1 MLVLRVCS
9 IKQHS
14 DVRSVK
20 LTFAL
25 LVLVALFS
33 EICLQDL
40 AVYIAFV
47 YHCRHSVVHVCV
59 HIYIHTC
66 APASNI
72 VYLEGKKHVP
82 VLRCSCQTHH
92 FQSLKLE
99 VSKFSVAQ
107 NVYCC
112 FFVFE

>member
-59 HIYIHTC
+59 HIYIHMHQHQTLC
-66 APASNI
+66 IWKGRSMFSPQMQLSDSS
-72 VYLEGKKHVP
+72 LS
-82 VLRCSCQTHH
+82 VLKVRS
-92 FQSLKLE
+92 
-99 VSKFSVAQ
+99 
-107 NVYCC
+107 
-112 FFVFE
+112 